1 MDIYEQKVKVYL
13 LNDIQK
19 ENVSVKIAEIIDKTL
34 CKNEKWYEFHEENKF
49 KFYCFNGLYP
59 LEKCGTYLKGKIYN
73 FCIRTVDKKFGEFI
87 RKNLVNEYTEYIKVL
102 TIQEKIIPQ
111 KYIEKIYSIMPV
123 ILKTPK
129 GYWKSNLQLEDF
141 EKLIKVN
148 LIKKYNQY
156 YGTKIDE
163 NFRLYDNLIFDN
175 KKPVP
180 MKCKDIT
187 LLGDKIT
194 LYISGNEMAQ
204 KLAQFALGTSIGE
217 NSARGA
223 GYMNYK
229 WL

>member
-1 MDIYEQKVKVYL
+1 MEIYEEKVKVYL
-13 LNDIQK
+13 LNDISK
-19 ENVSVKIAEIIDKTL
+19 EDVIIKNAQIIDKTL
-34 CKNEKWYEFHEENKF
+34 CRDEQYSIFHEENKF
-49 KFYCFNGLYP
+49 KLYCFNGFYP
-59 LEKCGTYLKGKIYN
+59 LEKSGVYKKGRIYDFN
-73 FCIRTVDKKFGEFI
+73 IRTVDKKFAKFI
-87 RKNLVNEYTEYIKVL
+87 RGNLVNEYTEYIKVL
-102 TIQEKIIPQ
+102 TIQERIIQ
-111 KYIEKIYSIMPV
+111 QRYIEKIYSIMPV

-129 GYWKSNLQLEDF
+129 GYWKRNLQLEDF

-163 NFRLYDNLIFDN
+163 NFSLYDNLIFDN

-180 MKCKDIT
+180 IKCKNIT